1 MTLGTILMLTRFSY
15 FCTILS
21 IVTTSFSTL
30 ASDVLD
36 CVIERYSQPNSPFTG
51 LPNPAEQ
58 GEHKYTV
65 MNYGERP
72 FLFAI
77 SKPDVIAPNVSL
89 PSFLSD
95 YSRNQGYEDNA
106 YHKFKS
112 SNLPLEAKV
121 WLPLGAQPLPLVL
134 LVHGNSAPGFDYLG
148 ELLASRKHFVVQVNQ
163 TYLND
168 LWGENGARG
177 WILLEHIKL
186 LQKWNAEQGH
196 AFYNKLD
203 LENIALIGM
212 SRGGEAVALAASFNQ
227 WKTLPNSSES
237 TEFGFNI
244 KSIVAL
250 APMDGQY
257 QHADG
262 RNILKNVNYLVL
274 QGGHDADVYQFLGSQ
289 QWHRTHFDDDK
300 NYLKQSI
307 YIYRANHINFNQD
320 MSDDFHWGSS
330 KDFYSKLLTPKQQ
343 ENLTKVYVSAFLE
356 ATLANTKEYRKIFRQ
371 PVAGEF
377 GLPDDIYISRHMAS
391 DFKVIEDFENVAKK
405 ESTVKALSDKTL
417 TAVPISIDSER
428 LRNGTKTSN
437 NVLKVQLKKQVE
449 TRLSIKLSEAELL
462 HQNRKGKSYLSF
474 SLARADSG
482 ESEGCGS
489 YNLLSDTRV
498 ELLDKSGVVFKKSLG
513 ASGSVSPL
521 LISDFSE
528 LEKGDMKYAPTE
540 PVLQTFTLPIELNK
554 PISAESELELVLI
567 FAPKR
572 DVSIIVDDIGITS
585 SI

>member
-1 MTLGTILMLTRFSY
+1 LTLGKILILIRFSY

-21 IVTTSFSTL
+21 LATISFSTL
-30 ASDVLD
+30 ASDILD
-36 CVIERYSQPNSPFTG
+36 CVIEKYSQPNNLLTG

-58 GEHKYTV
+58 GEHKYKV
-65 MNYGERP
+65 INYGERP

-77 SKPDVIAPNVSL
+77 SKPDLIAPNVSL
-89 PSFLSD
+89 PTFLSD

-121 WLPLGAQPLPLVL
+121 WLPVGTHQLPLVL

-148 ELLASRKHFVVQVNQ
+148 ELLASRGHFVVQVNQ
-163 TYLND
+163 TYLNG
-168 LWGENGARG
+168 LWGESGARG
-177 WILLEHIKL
+177 WILLEHLKL
-186 LQKWNAEQGH
+186 LRKWNAEQGH

-203 LENIALIGM
+203 LDKIALIGM

-343 ENLTKVYVSAFLE
+343 ESLTKVYVSAFLE
-356 ATLANTKEYRKIFRQ
+356 ATLANTKEYLQIFRQ

-377 GLPDDIYISRHMAS
+377 GLPDDIYISRHITS
-391 DFKVIEDFENVAKK
+391 DFKVIENFENVAKK
-405 ESTVKALSDKTL
+405 KTTVKALSDKTL
-417 TAVPISIDSER
+417 TEMPITIEPEL

-437 NVLKVQLKKQVE
+437 NVLKVELERQVA
-449 TRLSIKLSEAELL
+449 TRLSIKLSGAELL
-462 HQNRKGKSYLSF
+462 HQNRKGKPYLSF

-482 ESEGCGS
+482 ESEGCAS
-489 YNLLSDTRV
+489 YNLLADTRV
-498 ELLDKSGVVFKKSLG
+498 ELLDKAGVVFKKSLG

-528 LEKGDMKYAPTE
+528 LENDDIKYSPTE
-540 PVLQTFTLPIELNK
+540 PLMQTFTLPIDLNK

-567 FAPKR
+567 FAPNR
-572 DVSIIVDDIGITS
+572 DVSFIVDDIGITN